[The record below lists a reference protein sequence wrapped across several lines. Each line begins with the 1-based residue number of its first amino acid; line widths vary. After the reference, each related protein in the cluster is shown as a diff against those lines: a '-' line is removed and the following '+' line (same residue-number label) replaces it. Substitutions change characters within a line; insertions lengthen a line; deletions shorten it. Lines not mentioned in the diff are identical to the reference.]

1 MINSTCKTVA
11 ADWGTHTCYRC
22 CGCWSVDGVP
32 SRGPFIHILVG
43 IKMVA
48 RLLSTFQES
57 VSLQSSRI
65 KVSSL
70 HERVNRPH
78 DRTRMYACLRH
89 FLQLSMSWLKRQIF
103 ITLYLRSKHFTGT
116 NEFWVCKKLGG
127 AHLTFWPL
135 KRCASRLLGSC
146 LRKTSL
152 WRLICGDSASIETS
166 VINFLRLARRKW
178 SAK

>member
-1 MINSTCKTVA
+1 MIKSTCKTVA
-11 ADWGTHTCYRC
+11 ADWDIHTLAMAVV
-22 CGCWSVDGVP
+22 GADSVDGMP
-32 SRGPFIHILVG
+32 SRVPLIHILVG
-43 IKMVA
+43 IKIVA

-57 VSLQSSRI
+57 VSFPSSRI
-65 KVSSL
+65 KMASL

-78 DRTRMYACLRH
+78 DRTHMYACLRH

-152 WRLICGDSASIETS
+152 WRLICDDSVSIETS
-166 VINFLRLARRKW
+166 VINFLRLLVNK
-178 SAK
+178 